1 MKLRN
6 FNYNSFIKTLDQKK
20 FFLTQVYATLIFEIF
35 IAYIVLMYAENNNFQ
50 LTRMG
55 TIGLIFI
62 LFVIIIS
69 ITYIKSP
76 FIKLIIFTLFSGCIG
91 LIFSIKVDLNEDSQ
105 DTEIVKKAFITTSV
119 VFIYLTLF
127 GFFAAFMGARIS
139 PIISIGLFFALLFL
153 IIIIFIFQIS
163 GKYKTY
169 HKIIAGAII
178 LLFSIFIIYDT
189 ISILDKNYS
198 GDFIS
203 AALDYFLDFINLFS
217 EFLESN

>member
-20 FFLTQVYATLIFEIF
+20 FFLMQVYATLIFEIF

-50 LTRMG
+50 LTRSG
-55 TIGLIFI
+55 IIGLIFI

-105 DTEIVKKAFITTSV
+105 DTE
-119 VFIYLTLF
+119 
-127 GFFAAFMGARIS
+127 
-139 PIISIGLFFALLFL
+139 
-153 IIIIFIFQIS
+153 
-163 GKYKTY
+163 
-169 HKIIAGAII
+169 
-178 LLFSIFIIYDT
+178 
-189 ISILDKNYS
+189 NC
-198 GDFIS
+198 
-203 AALDYFLDFINLFS
+203 
-217 EFLESN
+217 